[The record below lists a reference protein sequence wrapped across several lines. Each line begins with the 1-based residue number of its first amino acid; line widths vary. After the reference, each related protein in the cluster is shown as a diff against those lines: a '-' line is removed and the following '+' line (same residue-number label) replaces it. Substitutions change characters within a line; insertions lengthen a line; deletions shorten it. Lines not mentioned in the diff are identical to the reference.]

1 MRPVNLIPAE
11 ERRGDQARSRTG
23 PLAYVLVGVLFA
35 MLAGV
40 AALVLTSNQISD
52 RQAELSQL
60 KVESAAAEARAQ
72 QLSAYTKF
80 HQVSLQRTSTI
91 ASLADSRFDWERV
104 IRELSLVL
112 PSDVWLTG
120 LTGTASPAVTVDG
133 STTIT
138 TRASVPGPALELV
151 GCAPGQDSVARFVTA
166 LHEIDGVTR
175 VGVNKSALPASGTT
189 TGGDTGSAGSS
200 GSDTECQAR
209 DFLAK
214 FEIVVAFDAA
224 PVPATSAT
232 GATVPAAPAPAP
244 TDSSTTASASTG
256 G

>member
-1 MRPVNLIPAE
+1 MRPVNLIPAD
-11 ERRGDQARSRTG
+11 ERRGDAAKSRTG
-23 PLAYVLVGVLFA
+23 PLVYVLVGALFA
-35 MLAGV
+35 ILAGV
-40 AALVLTSNQISD
+40 AVLALTTNQISD
-52 RQAELSQL
+52 RKDELSQL
-60 KVESAAAEARAQ
+60 KVEAAAAEARAQ

-80 HQVSLQRTSTI
+80 HQVSLQRTQTI

-112 PSDVWLTG
+112 PSDVWLTS
-120 LTGTASPAVTVDG
+120 LTGTASPATTVEG
-133 STTIT
+133 STTIA
-138 TRASVPGPALELV
+138 TRAAVPGPALELV
-151 GCAPGQDSVARFVTA
+151 GCAPGQASVARLITA

-175 VGVNKSALPASGTT
+175 VGINKSALPASGTV
-189 TGGDTGSAGSS
+189 TGGDTGST

-224 PVPATSAT
+224 PVPAAADAT
-232 GATVPAAPAPAP
+232 TAAAPAAPVPAP
-244 TDSSTTASASTG
+244 TDSSTPTSASTG

>member
-11 ERRGDQARSRTG
+11 ERRGDQAKSRTG
-23 PLAYVLVGVLFA
+23 PLAYVVVGTLFA
-35 MLAGV
+35 LLAGV
-40 AALVLTSNQISD
+40 AVLVLTSNQISD
-52 RQAELSQL
+52 RKAELSQL
-60 KVESAAAEARAQ
+60 KVEAAAAEARAQ
-72 QLSAYTKF
+72 QLSTYTSF

-112 PSDVWLTG
+112 PDDVWLTSM
-120 LTGTASPAVTVDG
+120 TGTATP
-133 STTIT
+133 STTVEGATTIA
-138 TRASVPGPALELV
+138 TRAAVPGPALELV
-151 GCAPGQDSVARFVTA
+151 GCAPGQDSVARLVTA

-175 VGVNKSALPASGTT
+175 VGVNKSALPASGAT
-189 TGGDTGSAGSS
+189 TGAASTGG
-200 GSDTECQAR
+200 GGDTECQSR

-224 PVPATSAT
+224 PVPAASAV
-232 GATVPAAPAPAP
+232 GATAPVAPAPAP
-244 TDSSTTASASTG
+244 TDTSTATSATTG

>member
-11 ERRGDQARSRTG
+11 ERRGDQAKSRTG
-23 PLAYVLVGVLFA
+23 PLAYVLVGALFA
-35 MLAGV
+35 ILAGV
-40 AALVLTSNQISD
+40 AVLVLTSNQIAD
-52 RQAELSQL
+52 RKAELSQL
-60 KVESAAAEARAQ
+60 KVEAAAAEARAQ
-72 QLSAYTKF
+72 QLSAYTSF

-104 IRELSLVL
+104 VRELSLVL
-112 PSDVWLTG
+112 PENVWLTS
-120 LTGTASPAVTVDG
+120 LTGTASPATTVEG
-133 STTIT
+133 ATTIA

-151 GCAPGQDSVARFVTA
+151 GCAPGQDSVASLVTA

-189 TGGDTGSAGSS
+189 TAGAGSSSS
-200 GSDTECQAR
+200 GSDTECQSR
-209 DFLAK
+209 NFLAK

-224 PVPATSAT
+224 PVPATDAS
-232 GATVPAAPAPAP
+232 GASVPAAPAPAP
-244 TDSSTTASASTG
+244 TTSSTPTSASTG

>member
-11 ERRGDQARSRTG
+11 ERRGDAAKSRTG

-35 MLAGV
+35 LLAGV

-52 RQAELSQL
+52 RKDELSQL
-60 KVESAAAEARAQ
+60 KIESAAAEARAQ
-72 QLSAYTKF
+72 QLSAYTSF

-104 IRELSLVL
+104 VRELSLVL
-112 PSDVWLTG
+112 PSNVWLTS
-120 LTGTASPAVTVDG
+120 LTGTASPATTVEG
-133 STTIT
+133 ATTIA
-138 TRASVPGPALELV
+138 TRASVPGPALELT

-166 LHEIDGVTR
+166 LHDIDGVTR
-175 VGVNKSALPASGTT
+175 VGVNKSALPASGSTT
-189 TGGDTGSAGSS
+189 TGGATGSS

-224 PVPATSAT
+224 PVPATDAS
-232 GATVPAAPAPAP
+232 GATVPAVPAPAP
-244 TDSSTTASASTG
+244 TTSSTPTSATTG

>member
-11 ERRGDQARSRTG
+11 ERRGDQAKSRTG
-23 PLAYVLVGVLFA
+23 PLASVLVGVLFA
-35 MLAGV
+35 ILAGV

-52 RQAELSQL
+52 RKDELAQL

-80 HQVSLQRTSTI
+80 HQVSLQRTSTV

-104 IRELSLVL
+104 VRELSLVL
-112 PSDVWLTG
+112 PSDGWLTG

-133 STTIT
+133 ATTIT

-151 GCAPGQDSVARFVTA
+151 GCAPGQDAVARFVTA

-175 VGVNKSALPASGTT
+175 VGVHKSARPASGTAT
-189 TGGDTGSAGSS
+189 ATGGDTGSS